1 MLQKVERIRALQSK
15 ETVERA
21 SSLQASWVC
30 NPGYQDPA
38 GWQDAGLLNYMFIAT
53 VALLTAGIDVA
64 RGSHASR
71 DIALLAL
78 VVIVIL
84 LANQGQLVA
93 NVGMNLVTID
103 LLAQ

>member
-1 MLQKVERIRALQSK
+1 
-15 ETVERA
+15 
-21 SSLQASWVC
+21 
-30 NPGYQDPA
+30 
-38 GWQDAGLLNYMFIAT
+38 LNYTFTAT

-64 RGSHASR
+64 RGSYASR

-93 NVGMNLVTID
+93 DVGMNLVTID